1 MKHSSEDEL
10 NEEGL
15 SCSILIRGG
24 KYVQDSM
31 RLWSKD
37 IARLTSLDNSHVYVC
52 GDAVSMAT
60 SVRDTFT
67 DILVNEGIVASK
79 EDGLAFVKELQ
90 KQGRYL
96 EDIWTA

>member
-1 MKHSSEDEL
+1 
-10 NEEGL
+10 
-15 SCSILIRGG
+15 
-24 KYVQDSM
+24 
-31 RLWSKD
+31 
-37 IARLTSLDNSHVYVC
+37 
-52 GDAVSMAT
+52 MAT